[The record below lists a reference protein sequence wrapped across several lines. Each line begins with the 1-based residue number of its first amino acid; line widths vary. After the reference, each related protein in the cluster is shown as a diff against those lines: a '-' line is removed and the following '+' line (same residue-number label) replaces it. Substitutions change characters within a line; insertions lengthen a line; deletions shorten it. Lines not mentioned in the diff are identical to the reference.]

1 MKNMKKFLALSISMI
16 MLFTVASC
24 GEKETKK
31 VTNEPPAKSSEKIK
45 EPDTTTSE
53 EPDDA
58 DATDKPQDNSSEDVK
73 EPDTTT
79 SEQADADISSALDAS
94 TTTDTTP
101 ISFGQWAKTAR
112 YATEDKT
119 YHTVYVRVTKV
130 TTSSDDAEYVQ
141 SAIDLHNTNSYD
153 FSQIDVDSIQLPADV
168 ELCVLDYEVFVPE
181 EFPGPD
187 YGIVEPNMQFSQ
199 KNIGGGGIP
208 SADGTST
215 YIGMGSNSKDLATEK
230 DPTYQPGNTYAFRS
244 LFTMVKGYT
253 DYVLEF
259 TSYPDGT
266 GENPESGEMYHAYF
280 ANK

>member
-1 MKNMKKFLALSISMI
+1 MKKFLALSMSVI

-24 GEKETKK
+24 GKKETKDVPK
-31 VTNEPPAKSSEKIK
+31 EPAANSSEKVK
-45 EPDTTTSE
+45 ESDTTTPE
-53 EPDDA
+53 QPDA
-58 DATDKPQDNSSEDVK
+58 DKADKEQENPSEDVK

-79 SEQADADISSALDAS
+79 SEQGASDVSSAIDAS
-94 TTTDTTP
+94 TTADTNP
-101 ISFGQWAKTAR
+101 IPFGQWAKTAR

-141 SAIDLHNTNSYD
+141 SAIDLHNTNSYE
-153 FSQIDVDSIQLPADV
+153 FSQIDVNEIKLPADV
-168 ELCVLDYEVFVPE
+168 ELCVLDYEVFIPE

-187 YGIVEPNMQFSQ
+187 YGIVKPNMQFSQ
-199 KNIGGGGIP
+199 KNIGGGGFP

-215 YIGMGSNSKDLATEK
+215 YIGMGANSEDLETEK
-230 DPTYQPGNTYAFRS
+230 DATYQPGNTYAFKS

-253 DYVLEF
+253 DYVFEF
-259 TSYPDGT
+259 TSYPEGT
-266 GENPESGEMYHAYF
+266 GDEHNSEDMYSAYF

>member
-1 MKNMKKFLALSISMI
+1 MKKFLALSISMI

-31 VTNEPPAKSSEKIK
+31 VANEPQENSSETVK
-45 EPDTTTSE
+45 EPDITTSE
-53 EPDDA
+53 QPDA
-58 DATDKPQDNSSEDVK
+58 DAVDKPQDNSSEEVK
-73 EPDTTT
+73 EPETTA
-79 SEQADADISSALDAS
+79 SEQPNADISSAIDAS
-94 TTTDTTP
+94 TTTDTAP
-101 ISFGQWAKTAR
+101 IPFGQWAKTAR

-153 FSQIDVDSIQLPADV
+153 FSQIDVNTLQLPSDV

-187 YGIVEPNMQFSQ
+187 YGIVEPNMSFSQ
-199 KNIGGGGIP
+199 ENIGGGGIP

-215 YIGMGSNSKDLATEK
+215 YIGMGSNSEDLATEK
-230 DPTYQPGNTYAFRS
+230 EPTYQPGNTYAFRS

-253 DYVLEF
+253 DYVFEF

-266 GENPESGEMYHAYF
+266 GENPETGAMYHAYF